1 MKLTSKKIIAFL
13 YLIFFS
19 PCLLSDVL
27 IDAHQE
33 KNKIKQL
40 DDASQHHVICSYT
53 QQPSSQEQRDELNQ
67 KVHKATYKIK
77 QYCKNNFDQP
87 LDTNETYQHRQDSV
101 FIINIHYDHGSWT
114 LYKPSFIC
122 YEDFVTQA
130 EKIYKEYGL
139 DVICEKE
146 VPIKILAMPSG
157 FDGEY
162 LTLKDFETYKKQTDE
177 EIQKKIESLKKEVSE
192 KNDVT
197 AEIAQLK
204 KIQDMND
211 YFFWHLQIPTTGLL
225 ASEQYDALGIEY
237 RPVAWNFLLWDLA
250 PKKGKGAQ
258 VAIIDT
264 GTSAFDIKEPEF
276 SGLYKKNVNITSSCD
291 LQSYGYNLVSENGLD
306 PIRQIAI
313 NFGHYCD
320 HKKFDID
327 ALMQKLPIWI
337 KNYIKN
343 EDKSQIEQYFIKHT
357 KKSSLD
363 ESGTKLNK
371 RGERFL
377 EDLLHGKYGIAPKG
391 SKSFFTVINLDK
403 PYSQNALLE
412 TLPAPKI
419 IGNKDTFAAG
429 HGTFTQGIINAQH
442 YNSQGIVG
450 IAPDAHVTMIKAF
463 HDSGTTNK
471 TTLNAA
477 LERAITL
484 KSSIVS
490 MSLKITDTISETQDA
505 TLKKLIDSIDYVVAA
520 SGNDGDDPALKNKEA
535 YPAKFE
541 SVAFDV
547 GAFKYD
553 DGNYSICSFTQKELN
568 IGPKFLAPGYDLF
581 SSTLTPGQTSDSMY
595 AFMSGTSVAVPVVTG
610 FLALALAEFQHDFT
624 REEILKVIYKFSIK
638 LHKNWDQ
645 DVILGTIDMR
655 SSLLCLHTLKAL
667 QTKLTKKKSALDY
680 SYAENFDNL
689 VQAIYT
695 INYYPTQWYEKKS
708 GYSFVQDFA
717 HYNKAAQA
725 EIKNSEKNQTGLCR
739 PVKNKSAHANLNSVV
754 TCMVDTI
761 ISVLT
766 TKSAEKTSMKNTP
779 QDLSDSLSTILST
792 QNINIFDQASAPC
805 ITRINA
811 GLAPKKK

>member
-1 MKLTSKKIIAFL
+1 MKLTNKKIIVFL

-27 IDAHQE
+27 INANQE
-33 KNKIKQL
+33 KNTIDQSD
-40 DDASQHHVICSYT
+40 DDASQHHVICSYV
-53 QQPSSQEQRDELNQ
+53 QQPSSQEQRDEWNQ
-67 KVHKATYKIK
+67 KVHKATFKIK
-77 QYCKNNFDQP
+77 RYYKNFDQP
-87 LDTNETYQHRQDSV
+87 LDKNKTYEHRQDSV
-101 FIINIHYDHGSWT
+101 FIINIQYDYGSWT

-122 YEDFVTQA
+122 YEDFVIQA
-130 EKIYKEYGL
+130 QKMYRDYGL
-139 DVICEKE
+139 NVICEKE
-146 VPIKILAMPSG
+146 ATIKILAMPSG

-162 LTLKDFETYKKQTDE
+162 LTLKDFETYKKQTDQ
-177 EIQKKIESLKKEVSE
+177 EIGKKIESLKKEACDT
-192 KNDVT
+192 NDV
-197 AEIAQLK
+197 APEIAQLK

-225 ASEQYDALGIEY
+225 ASDQYDALSIEY

-264 GTSAFDIKEPEF
+264 GTSAFGIKEPEF
-276 SGLYKKNVNITSSCD
+276 FGQYKKNVNITSSCD

-327 ALMQKLPIWI
+327 ELMQKLPVWI
-337 KNYIKN
+337 KNYLKSN
-343 EDKSQIEQYFIKHT
+343 NKSQIEQYFIKHT
-357 KKSSLD
+357 RKSSLD
-363 ESGTKLNK
+363 ETGTRLNK

-377 EDLLHGKYGIAPKG
+377 EDLLHGKYGIAPQG
-391 SKSFFTVINLDK
+391 SKPFFTVINLDK
-403 PYSQNALLE
+403 PYSQNTLLE

-429 HGTFTQGIINAQH
+429 HGTFTQGIVNAQH

-450 IAPDAHVTMIKAF
+450 IAPCAHVTMIKAF

-520 SGNDGDDPALKNKEA
+520 SGNDGDDPALHNKEA

-547 GAFKYD
+547 GAFKFD

-581 SSTLTPGQTSDSMY
+581 SSTLTPGQTTDSMY

-638 LHKNWDQ
+638 LNKNWDQ
-645 DVILGTIDMR
+645 DTILGTIDMR

-667 QTKLTKKKSALDY
+667 KTKLTKKKSPLVY
-680 SYAENFDNL
+680 SYTENFDNL
-689 VQAIYT
+689 IQAIYT

-717 HYNKAAQA
+717 HYNKAAQS
-725 EIKNSEKNQTGLCR
+725 ELKNIENNKTELCR
-739 PVKNKSAHANLNSVV
+739 PVKNKSAQVNLTSVV
-754 TCMVDTI
+754 TCMVETI
-761 ISVLT
+761 M
-766 TKSAEKTSMKNTP
+766 SALSEKNSIKNMN
-779 QDLSDSLSTILST
+779 QDLLDSLSIILANK
-792 QNINIFDQASAPC
+792 NINIFDQATAQFL
-805 ITRINA
+805 TRINA
-811 GLAPKKK
+811 GLAPKKKVKI